1 MDEQHTNTLPAPR
14 EVGDRA
20 AEILATLEADREYER
35 LASSTQLYADCWAT
49 FTGYPLVARWDLD
62 RDSAPLF
69 DEAMRV
75 LALKAAVY
83 ELTNGNESIAELMVS
98 APVDEMV
105 HAVIA
110 QATLCTRI
118 HDRTGVD
125 LVHMTDR
132 ERFGWDHGDY
142 TEQCYRAA
150 GWGDPPARYWI
161 GKDET
166 RRRLAL
172 LEARYSSIGIHKG
185 GRHHGF
191 DFGDTDADAGDRTPA
206 ELHAG

>member
-1 MDEQHTNTLPAPR
+1 MDDQHNTLPEPQA
-14 EVGDRA
+14 VGDRA
-20 AEILATLEADREYER
+20 AVILATLEADREYDR

-49 FTGYPLVARWDLD
+49 HTGYPLIAHWDLD
-62 RDSAPLF
+62 RDAAPLF
-69 DEAMRV
+69 TEAIRV

-83 ELTNGNESIAELMVS
+83 ELTSGNETLAELMVS

-105 HAVIA
+105 HAIIA

-118 HDRTGVD
+118 HERTGVD

-150 GWGDPPARYWI
+150 GWGDLAPRYWI
-161 GKDET
+161 GRDET

-172 LEARYSSIGIHKG
+172 LEARYSSIGIHNG
-185 GRHHGF
+185 GRRHAW
-191 DFGDTDADAGDRTPA
+191 DFGDTDSAADDRAPA